1 MGSKGV
7 GWVIFWYFDAT
18 LCWLHLHSA
27 ITSQVGSVPKA
38 TKFKPWEICSLP
50 DASQSHRIAQL
61 LQLIALAQLL
71 CSAPLSLS
79 VLINRS
85 QNLTGI
91 LMSHLFWIHSQCLGN
106 NATSCQK
113 HICNPSTFSFYHLNK
128 LQGPEIGFVLLKLK
142 VTPPRAKVADY
153 LVDRQYRA

>member
-1 MGSKGV
+1 MGNLL
-7 GWVIFWYFDAT
+7 IFWRNT
-18 LCWLHLHSA
+18 LL
-27 ITSQVGSVPKA
+27 V
-38 TKFKPWEICSLP
+38 
-50 DASQSHRIAQL
+50 
-61 LQLIALAQLL
+61 ALAFSNYLTSWKRAKSNKIQTLGNL
-71 CSAPLSLS
+71 FSAWRITVPQNCTAFAAYSFGTITLQCPCLS